1 VINSAPKILLLL
13 IAIPRLFV
21 ILRRPAYTVPR
32 EALYFAKVSIPIV
45 LAALWA
51 VDLALV
57 HQREPTSRHQLTAA
71 SISVGTYL
79 FAGWLH
85 HLEQLRS
92 AVGSTALL
100 LFWLF
105 QIIADVI
112 VLRTQALIAMEG
124 NSSGEDR
131 WRVVLTATTVIL
143 SAIVFALE
151 NLPRN
156 HHLYKLVPS
165 GDVSEDDATAV
176 GESEKPQ
183 DSPEAYANIFSR
195 ISFHWM
201 DPLIKLGYKKDL
213 GMEDLW
219 ALSKENSSSYVSA
232 GFMSNWNAE
241 MHKSHPS
248 FLWALAKTFGAA
260 FLSAGLFKV
269 TQDLLA
275 FLQPNLMKRIMEF
288 TLSWS
293 PENKGYEQPIARG
306 AAIACLMLLAALF
319 QTVFLHQYFH
329 ISISTGMKTLG
340 PSIFAGVAV
349 MMLAVPVNA
358 AIAVRSRALNKVQM
372 GNKDS
377 RTKLMDEVLSGI
389 KIIKLY
395 AWERPFL
402 KKVNNIRDKELGT
415 LKKMGYLSAVST
427 YALCKFDATVQTADT
442 VQVFVSLALF
452 NLLQFPLTVF
462 PNVIS
467 SLIEATVSIKRIK
480 DFLLNEEMDS
490 SSVKRES
497 GALMA
502 ALPLDGRPIE
512 RLVMR
517 NGTFSWSNS
526 ASSPTLTDVSLT
538 VTDNQLT
545 GVVGTVG
552 AGKSSLLSAFLGE
565 MYKSTGE
572 VTVRG
577 SIAYVAQ
584 TPWIMNASLRENIL
598 FGKSYDEDFYN
609 RTIDACGL
617 RPDLDILPGG
627 DLTEIGER
635 GINLSGGQKQRISL
649 ARAVYA
655 RTDIYLLDDSLSAVD
670 AHVGRHIF
678 DNVIGPHGLLKNK
691 ARLFVTHSIQHLR
704 EFDFIMLLGDGKVVE
719 CGPCK
724 ELLKKGETGAVYN
737 LVRDYGKRKEESST
751 DLPAS
756 EVAVVPK
763 QQSEEDIKDGKKVTA
778 TQ

>member
-1 VINSAPKILLLL
+1 
-13 IAIPRLFV
+13 
-21 ILRRPAYTVPR
+21 
-32 EALYFAKVSIPIV
+32 
-45 LAALWA
+45 
-51 VDLALV
+51 
-57 HQREPTSRHQLTAA
+57 
-71 SISVGTYL
+71 
-79 FAGWLH
+79 
-85 HLEQLRS
+85 LRS

-124 NSSGEDR
+124 DSSGEDR

-143 SAIVFALE
+143 SAIVFVLE

-219 ALSKENSSSYVSA
+219 ALSKENSSSFVSA

-248 FLWALAKTFGAA
+248 FLRALAKTFGAA
-260 FLSAGLFKV
+260 FFSAGLFKV
-269 TQDLLA
+269 IQDVLA

-329 ISISTGMKTLG
+329 ISISTGMKVRAAIMAAVYQKALVLSNTARQGSTLGEVVNLMAVDAGTLG

-415 LKKMGYLSAVST
+415 LKKMGYLNAVST
-427 YALCKFDATVQTADT
+427 YALF
-442 VQVFVSLALF
+442 FVSLALF
-452 NLLQFPLTVF
+452 NLLQFPLSVF

-512 RLVMR
+512 RLVMK
-517 NGTFSWSNS
+517 NGTFSWSKS
-526 ASSPTLTDVSLT
+526 ASSPTLTNVTLT

-565 MYKSTGE
+565 MYKSAGE

-737 LVRDYGKRKEESST
+737 LVRDYGKRKEENST
-751 DLPAS
+751 DLLAS